1 MKRKISLVIA
11 FALSFLLMFSPIA
24 KAEETTIQTFTTSE
38 PIELKVVEI
47 PQYTNSSDSPPQEK
61 FQVPVL
67 DEEPTTSS
75 RGGCVPCPNNIGM
88 GHWTTTFNGMH
99 FCIRDCN

>member
-61 FQVPVL
+61 FEVPVL

-75 RGGCVPCPNNIGM
+75 RGECVPCPNNIGA
-88 GHWTTTFNGMH
+88 GHWVTLFSGAMY
-99 FCIRDCN
+99 CIRDCN